1 MKYHLLALISL
12 SLLVSGCTAFDKIQ
26 SGVDSIQNAKAVLDH
41 TGHHTVI
48 VAGYGTPV
56 KGNTSYQNYIKQVAT
71 YVSNTNNGVNSVV
84 FTGAYTDDAD
94 LSEAESMN
102 SYFNSQV
109 DTADLQERGI
119 KVYKEEC
126 AIVSWQNISFS
137 QELLTSKSLA
147 PTQVTLFGDVDR
159 GDKLKSFATYK
170 FNLAEGLPDNVTDL
184 VNRSVNATSV
194 DYQGFDFGDSA
205 DTEQE
210 RNAKF
215 AAEILGAYDAD
226 IGNELLKKRL
236 TEWSDTYSYDVAD
249 NLVAKGCSQYAGF

>member
-1 MKYHLLALISL
+1 MNYHITALVSL
-12 SLLVSGCTAFDKIQ
+12 SLLVSGCAVFDKIQ
-26 SGVDSIQNAKAVLDH
+26 AGVDGVQNAKAILDH

-56 KGNTSYQNYIKQVAT
+56 KGNPTYQKYIKQVAT

-84 FTGAYTDDAD
+84 FTGGYTDDAY

-126 AIVSWQNISFS
+126 AIVSWQNIGFS
-137 QELLTSKSLA
+137 QELLSAKEIA
-147 PTQVTLFGDVDR
+147 PTQVTLFGDQDR
-159 GDKLKSFATYK
+159 ADKLKTFATYK

-184 VNRSVNATSV
+184 VNRSVNAASV

-210 RNAKF
+210 RKAKF
-215 AAEILGAYDAD
+215 AAEILGAYDAN
-226 IGNELLKKRL
+226 IGNELLGKRL
-236 TEWSDTYSYDVAD
+236 TEWSSTYNYDVAD